1 MKNVLKIWLVDNTVT
16 VDNKDDKIG
25 QLESSGNLSLQD
37 ILDEMHKED
46 TGLRPETIEHVVKL
60 YNRVVGNLILSGYSV
75 NTGLYHAVAQLR
87 GVIDGGR
94 WNPDKNSVYVSF
106 AQDKE
111 LREAIAE
118 TSISILGERQSVMY
132 VAGFSPATA
141 TAGRPFTVNGR
152 MLKIAGTDS
161 SVGITITDSKE
172 QTTPVDLNML
182 AVNNPS
188 HHCYFLR
195 RHETRHRRR
204 FWLWW
209 RRRWR
214 RRRGF
219 RSCGI
224 KCT

>member
-94 WNPDKNSVYVSF
+94 WNPSTSPLPKTKNCVRP
-106 AQDKE
+106 
-111 LREAIAE
+111 LRK
-118 TSISILGERQSVMY
+118 L
-132 VAGFSPATA
+132 
-141 TAGRPFTVNGR
+141 
-152 MLKIAGTDS
+152 
-161 SVGITITDSKE
+161 
-172 QTTPVDLNML
+172 
-182 AVNNPS
+182 PS
-188 HHCYFLR
+188 AY
-195 RHETRHRRR
+195 
-204 FWLWW
+204 WANV
-209 RRRWR
+209 
-214 RRRGF
+214 
-219 RSCGI
+219 
-224 KCT
+224 KA